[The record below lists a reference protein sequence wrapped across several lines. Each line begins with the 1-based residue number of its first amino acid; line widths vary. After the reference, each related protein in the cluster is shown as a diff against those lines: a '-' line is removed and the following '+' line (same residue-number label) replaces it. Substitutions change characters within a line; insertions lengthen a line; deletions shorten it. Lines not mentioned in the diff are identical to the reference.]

1 MKPCRQTK
9 DFSVFLEGLTLPSGV
24 LYGNVSGQTYYYRP
38 DERSLTIYDRY
49 KKKWRFAKPDKHQK
63 IMHYVHAFMRS
74 AEYDAS
80 IRVRFCQFKQE
91 QRDKDFRAAVRVMAK
106 REKDAER
113 FTRELLPFERKANYN
128 FTPFAGSCYS
138 QRAIDGKMYLPNDA
152 YENSAVMDDNGQYI
166 PVGKQDANPFPV
178 FDMLHDD
185 ERNMTDAC
193 IANRRSNFNKP
204 FEKGQNTCGP
214 LQYMSARDGMK
225 INPTKRTAEKPTEK
239 NAYLAHIPG
248 GHKFDAPFVTERYAS
263 ISAKLRAEKY
273 ADPAIERAEVR
284 AIESDVLK
292 RREEALRLMKK

>member
-24 LYGNVSGQTYYYRP
+24 IYGNVSGQTYYFRP
-38 DERSLTIYDRY
+38 DERSLTIFDKY
-49 KKKWRFAKPDKHQK
+49 KKKWRFAKCDKYPK

-113 FTRELLPFERKANYN
+113 FTRELLPFERKANYH

-152 YENSAVMDDNGQYI
+152 YENSAIMNEEGQYI

-214 LQYMSARDGMK
+214 LQYIPARDGMK
-225 INPTKRTAEKPTEK
+225 INPTKRTTEEASEK
-239 NAYLAHIPG
+239 NAYLAHHPAG
-248 GHKFDAPFVTERYAS
+248 VKFSAPHYTERYAS

-273 ADPAIERAEVR
+273 ADTATERAEVR
-284 AIESDVLK
+284 AIENDVIK